1 MTNDS
6 SSARLRPALV
16 LTAKIVVSGG
26 LLLWL
31 FHNTD
36 LGQLWAYVAKASPLW
51 LAVALLLYLAQLL
64 VSAWRWGLL
73 LGVQRVHVA
82 WRKLVDSYMVAY
94 FFNNFL
100 PSNIGGDVV
109 RIRDTAGQ
117 AGSKT
122 LATTVILF
130 DRVIGVMA
138 LMLIAAVGA
147 TSGATAG
154 EPRLLPWT
162 WIPPLHWVL
171 WPTLVAGV
179 TVFVVSVRRPGAVA
193 LALRPLRR
201 IHAEWVG
208 ERIERIVGALGR
220 FRQNPA
226 TLVNCFLGAILVQG
240 VLVLFYLAI
249 VHSMGIDA
257 PLWHLAVIVP
267 LSFVVQMLPI
277 SVNGFGVREATFTVY
292 FHQIGLP
299 RESALVVSFMGA
311 ALMML
316 FSLSGA
322 VAYLARGASR
332 RADVHPPEAEL
343 LGQR

>member
-1 MTNDS
+1 MTKHAS
-6 SSARLRPALV
+6 PGRLRSALI
-16 LTAKIVVSGG
+16 LLAKIVVSVG
-26 LLLWL
+26 LLMWL
-31 FHNTD
+31 FRSTD
-36 LGQLWAYVAKASPLW
+36 LSRLWDYVAKASFAW
-51 LAVALLLYLAQLL
+51 LAIALVLYLAQLL

-73 LGVQRVHVA
+73 LDAQHVQVP

-109 RIRDTAGQ
+109 RVRDTAGDT
-117 AGSKT
+117 GSKT

-147 TSGATAG
+147 TSSATAG
-154 EPRLLPWT
+154 EGRLLPWT
-162 WIPPLHWVL
+162 WLPPLPWVL
-171 WPTLVAGV
+171 WPALVAAAAALIV
-179 TVFVVSVRRPGAVA
+179 ALERPGSVA
-193 LALRPLRR
+193 LLLHPLRTL
-201 IHAEWVG
+201 HAEWVG
-208 ERIERIVGALGR
+208 ERIERVVAALGR
-220 FRQNPA
+220 FRDRPQ
-226 TLVNCFLGAILVQG
+226 TLVWCFVGAICVQG
-240 VLVLFYLAI
+240 ILVVFYLAI
-249 VHSMGIDA
+249 VRSMGIPV
-257 PLWHLAVIVP
+257 PLWHLAVIIP

-311 ALMML
+311 ALMLL

-322 VAYLARGASR
+322 VAYVARGAGR
-332 RADVHPPEAEL
+332 DAPMEAPEPEVL
-343 LGQR
+343 NVG